1 MTLTHDELVKR
12 AFVWLRDKKGC
23 SIVASE
29 LVTGGMETPDVIG
42 WHGWGSILVE
52 AKISMTDDR
61 ADQKK
66 TFRLSGRGMGIQR
79 YYIVPEELKDKVLA
93 VLPEGWGL
101 LTCKP
106 GRRPQ
111 LVKQSAYF
119 ENNKANE
126 ILYLSSV
133 IRRIAMR
140 AEPLKG
146 INVRCYTFQTET
158 KPKAELFIAP
168 AVSEEVTH
176 QSEEN
181 NYVPPVS

>member
-1 MTLTHDELVKR
+1 MNATHGELVKR
-12 AFVWLRDKKGC
+12 AFIWLRDTKRC

-42 WHGWGSILVE
+42 WNGWESMLVE
-52 AKISMTDDR
+52 AKVSMSDFR

-66 TFRLSGRGMGIQR
+66 MFRMSGRGMGVLR
-79 YYIVPEELKDKVLA
+79 YYIVPEELKDRVLV
-93 VLPEGWGL
+93 VLPDGWGL

-111 LVKQSAYF
+111 LVKRSAYF
-119 ENNKANE
+119 ENNKASE

-140 AEPLKG
+140 PEPLKG
-146 INVRCYTFQTET
+146 INVRCYTFQSETE
-158 KPKAELFIAP
+158 PKAELFVNADPTAID
-168 AVSEEVTH
+168 SEVLE
-176 QSEEN
+176 
-181 NYVPPVS
+181 